1 MFNLVFEERN
11 IDKPR
16 YEKKIYLKS
25 ITDYVINDTLHVKRF

>member
-16 YEKKIYLKS
+16 YEKKYTKKS
-25 ITDYVINDTLHVKRF
+25 ITDYVILKVHHNN